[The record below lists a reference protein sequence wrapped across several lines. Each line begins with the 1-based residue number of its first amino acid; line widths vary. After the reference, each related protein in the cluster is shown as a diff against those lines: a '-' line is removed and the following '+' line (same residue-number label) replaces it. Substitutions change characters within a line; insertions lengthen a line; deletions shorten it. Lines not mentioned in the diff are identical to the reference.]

1 MTTISIDT
9 PYTFTYAIQTLMR
22 NILEK
27 TCQKHLPF
35 TDCDTFVEAVFK
47 SFIAEGADIIKQLV
61 AIKQNAN
68 HDIFKDHQC
77 KQALQQN
84 WFLFINQCINFGR
97 ATPASNGIFT
107 DDDQLT
113 HEDPKGVDFTKCFD
127 NFLYKEILDIR
138 GIPTK
143 GPGLANAIKIRHDL
157 AKLIIQHFVQP
168 TFTNQLISLK
178 DLVEHN
184 DYLLKENLEL
194 KRSTLEPAPKPAPKR
209 HKPNG
214 DSEDSQPN
222 GDSEDSQPNGDSD
235 AFVPAAAAFAAAA
248 FAAAA
253 EAAEEAAAEE
263 AFEAVSEA
271 LGLREATK
279 AAAMAGGAAMAA
291 AQKAHSKMVAAQ
303 EAQEEVARGAD
314 GEARAS
320 SEVRPEG
327 TSSDLSR
334 ERVVDTNPTS
344 SYKDQM
350 KMLWN
355 FEKKGGCLRKTYD
368 VELAEAMACTTSF
381 WTLSFQQLDD
391 KMPTFGKDC
400 KVQMG
405 VSTANWLGN
414 PQPDKSRVAYVD
426 FADNMAEYIKPNYTV
441 MIASPVMERRDT
453 GRDPSGAS
461 VATHRSRHTTSQ
473 EPPRVLA
480 YYDTVHYVGADQ
492 QDLGAVS
499 RVPLLFLYGLQARP
513 GGPPSAESEGGVF
526 GGVPKV
532 HPAEPTAVVCMQTS
546 GGYAPTFS
554 QHLVDPDCLV
564 KVDASNAC
572 QELREL
578 VKNVGVATATRN
590 NLSEVM
596 TTEVK
601 IPLADPDLMGAC
613 LPFLAPE
620 DCAPCVTQPNQPTTA
635 KL

>member
-214 DSEDSQPN
+214 DSEDLQTN
-222 GDSEDSQPNGDSD
+222 ADSD
-235 AFVPAAAAFAAAA
+235 SVAKAFVQAV
-248 FAAAA
+248 A
-253 EAAEEAAAEE
+253 EAVEERVEEEPEKRDAETFEEALEEEGAQGAEATEEEAADQTLEE
-263 AFEAVSEA
+263 ALEEINEQTLEEA
-271 LGLREATK
+271 LEQAVEEEGAQGAEATEDTK
-279 AAAMAGGAAMAA
+279 DNNPWVEICEQHNAVM
-291 AQKAHSKMVAAQ
+291 SKINPKIWEKKNKVKIIKDFFKKLDKNNDDMYMSLVRAIRDSSTNVDSNIWDEPLFSDVTDEEPDVKTFEEITGTFCTIIKNNWEKIQ
-303 EAQEEVARGAD
+303 EA
-314 GEARAS
+314 
-320 SEVRPEG
+320 
-327 TSSDLSR
+327 L
-334 ERVVDTNPTS
+334 
-344 SYKDQM
+344 
-350 KMLWN
+350 
-355 FEKKGGCLRKTYD
+355 
-368 VELAEAMACTTSF
+368 
-381 WTLSFQQLDD
+381 
-391 KMPTFGKDC
+391 
-400 KVQMG
+400 
-405 VSTANWLGN
+405 
-414 PQPDKSRVAYVD
+414 
-426 FADNMAEYIKPNYTV
+426 
-441 MIASPVMERRDT
+441 
-453 GRDPSGAS
+453 
-461 VATHRSRHTTSQ
+461 H
-473 EPPRVLA
+473 
-480 YYDTVHYVGADQ
+480 
-492 QDLGAVS
+492 
-499 RVPLLFLYGLQARP
+499 
-513 GGPPSAESEGGVF
+513 SA
-526 GGVPKV
+526 K
-532 HPAEPTAVVCMQTS
+532 
-546 GGYAPTFS
+546 
-554 QHLVDPDCLV
+554 
-564 KVDASNAC
+564 
-572 QELREL
+572 
-578 VKNVGVATATRN
+578 
-590 NLSEVM
+590 
-596 TTEVK
+596 
-601 IPLADPDLMGAC
+601 
-613 LPFLAPE
+613 
-620 DCAPCVTQPNQPTTA
+620 
-635 KL
+635 

>member
-214 DSEDSQPN
+214 DSEDLQTN
-222 GDSEDSQPNGDSD
+222 ADSD
-235 AFVPAAAAFAAAA
+235 AFVQAV
-248 FAAAA
+248 A
-253 EAAEEAAAEE
+253 EAVEEEATKGAEATKEEATKGAEATEEEATKGAEATEEQAAEE
-263 AFEAVSEA
+263 
-271 LGLREATK
+271 
-279 AAAMAGGAAMAA
+279 
-291 AQKAHSKMVAAQ
+291 
-303 EAQEEVARGAD
+303 
-314 GEARAS
+314 
-320 SEVRPEG
+320 
-327 TSSDLSR
+327 
-334 ERVVDTNPTS
+334 
-344 SYKDQM
+344 
-350 KMLWN
+350 
-355 FEKKGGCLRKTYD
+355 
-368 VELAEAMACTTSF
+368 
-381 WTLSFQQLDD
+381 TLEQ
-391 KMPTFGKDC
+391 
-400 KVQMG
+400 
-405 VSTANWLGN
+405 
-414 PQPDKSRVAYVD
+414 
-426 FADNMAEYIKPNYTV
+426 
-441 MIASPVMERRDT
+441 
-453 GRDPSGAS
+453 
-461 VATHRSRHTTSQ
+461 TH
-473 EPPRVLA
+473 
-480 YYDTVHYVGADQ
+480 
-492 QDLGAVS
+492 
-499 RVPLLFLYGLQARP
+499 
-513 GGPPSAESEGGVF
+513 
-526 GGVPKV
+526 K
-532 HPAEPTAVVCMQTS
+532 
-546 GGYAPTFS
+546 
-554 QHLVDPDCLV
+554 
-564 KVDASNAC
+564 
-572 QELREL
+572 
-578 VKNVGVATATRN
+578 
-590 NLSEVM
+590 
-596 TTEVK
+596 
-601 IPLADPDLMGAC
+601 
-613 LPFLAPE
+613 
-620 DCAPCVTQPNQPTTA
+620 
-635 KL
+635 

>member
-214 DSEDSQPN
+214 DSEDLQTNADSDAFVQAVAEAVEEEATKGAEATKEEATKGAEATKEEATKGAEATEEEAAEETHKRHKPN
-222 GDSEDSQPNGDSD
+222 GDSEDLQTNADSD
-235 AFVPAAAAFAAAA
+235 SVAKAFVQAV
-248 FAAAA
+248 A
-253 EAAEEAAAEE
+253 EAVEERVEEEPEKRDAETFEEALEEEGAQGAEATE
-263 AFEAVSEA
+263 E
-271 LGLREATK
+271 EATK
-279 AAAMAGGAAMAA
+279 DAKNDNPWVEICDKHNDVM
-291 AQKAHSKMVAAQ
+291 SKINPDAYKLKKSKKDK
-303 EAQEEVARGAD
+303 RGN
-314 GEARAS
+314 EMCKN
-320 SEVRPEG
+320 
-327 TSSDLSR
+327 
-334 ERVVDTNPTS
+334 VD
-344 SYKDQM
+344 KGFL
-350 KMLWN
+350 MLLIRDIKN
-355 FEKKGGCLRKTYD
+355 TIGVFHEFD
-368 VELAEAMACTTSF
+368 VNVDKPGKEMLN
-381 WTLSFQQLDD
+381 TLCDVL
-391 KMPTFGKDC
+391 
-400 KVQMG
+400 
-405 VSTANWLGN
+405 
-414 PQPDKSRVAYVD
+414 
-426 FADNMAEYIKPNYTV
+426 ADNW
-441 MIASPVMERRDT
+441 
-453 GRDPSGAS
+453 
-461 VATHRSRHTTSQ
+461 VAI
-473 EPPRVLA
+473 E
-480 YYDTVHYVGADQ
+480 VG
-492 QDLGAVS
+492 LS
-499 RVPLLFLYGLQARP
+499 
-513 GGPPSAESEGGVF
+513 
-526 GGVPKV
+526 K
-532 HPAEPTAVVCMQTS
+532 
-546 GGYAPTFS
+546 
-554 QHLVDPDCLV
+554 
-564 KVDASNAC
+564 
-572 QELREL
+572 RE
-578 VKNVGVATATRN
+578 
-590 NLSEVM
+590 
-596 TTEVK
+596 
-601 IPLADPDLMGAC
+601 
-613 LPFLAPE
+613 
-620 DCAPCVTQPNQPTTA
+620 
-635 KL
+635 